1 MVQCPDDVQFHC
13 QRLGRLLSSR
23 LPRCAPSALCLHRLA
38 HKHLSRVCRSSP
50 PTAYSLSGIRGTWS
64 WLSLAS
70 ASTNIC
76 RAGAESAIPLG
87 GSLCFLCSSRR
98 LHPRSGP
105 LASRRRCWCPSLRIY
120 WTTLVLEILA
130 RHYLLKMQGPRTV
143 VERAQ
148 EFHEDA
154 NEAFKE
160 TRAKLCWPRG
170 NAHVERGKDRSRV
183 AASRRRAFHN
193 SEEGD
198 TGRRGGI
205 GAVAV

>member
-1 MVQCPDDVQFHC
+1 MSLASAG
-13 QRLGRLLSSR
+13 LGGA
-23 LPRCAPSALCLHRLA
+23 LP
-38 HKHLSRVCRSSP
+38 
-50 PTAYSLSGIRGTWS
+50 G
-64 WLSLAS
+64 LSLAS
-70 ASTNIC
+70 VSTMFC
-76 RAGAESAIPLG
+76 RAGAASAMPRGRAVPSVLVSSAASALRPVAPL
-87 GSLCFLCSSRR
+87 
-98 LHPRSGP
+98 
-105 LASRRRCWCPSLRIY
+105 RRCWCPSLRIY

-130 RHYLLKMQGPRTV
+130 RHYLLKMQGPRTRTV

-183 AASRRRAFHN
+183 AASRRRAFYN